1 MVRAIE
7 PSTSKN
13 GGEHTLEACFA
24 DNPAASIDGVYVMMR
39 RVMKA
44 ALVMVSGLLLAVPGA
59 QAAKR
64 ACDGPAYACAGA
76 YKKSPK
82 SAAYKAKGKYASKK
96 SYKGSAGGGSS
107 GVASWYG
114 GKFHGRKTAS
124 GETYNQNALTAAHRT
139 LPFGTR
145 VRVTGA
151 NGKSV
156 VVRINDRGPFVGGR
170 VIDLS
175 RAAANSLGINGLGRV
190 KIAVLGRG

>member
-1 MVRAIE
+1 
-7 PSTSKN
+7 
-13 GGEHTLEACFA
+13 
-24 DNPAASIDGVYVMMR
+24 MMR
-39 RVMKA
+39 RMMKA
-44 ALVMVSGLLLAVPGA
+44 ALVMAAGLVLAVPGA

-64 ACDGPAYACAGA
+64 MCDGPAASCAGYA
-76 YKKSPK
+76 KTGSKHASYKSK
-82 SAAYKAKGKYASKK
+82 KAKYASKK
-96 SYKGSAGGGSS
+96 SYNGGMGGGSS

-145 VRVTGA
+145 VRVTSA
-151 NGKSV
+151 SGKSV

-175 RAAANSLGINGLGRV
+175 RAAASSLGINGLGRV

>member
-1 MVRAIE
+1 MWRQPRFPLITLRGAVFKFDGERVPLQRWSRQNDASCNDVCTGDGSWPHTRHAGRAGCQTQVRWPCGLVRRQRLQKRWQAGFVQLE
-7 PSTSKN
+7 E
-13 GGEHTLEACFA
+13 GEVC
-24 DNPAASIDGVYVMMR
+24 S
-39 RVMKA
+39 
-44 ALVMVSGLLLAVPGA
+44 
-59 QAAKR
+59 
-64 ACDGPAYACAGA
+64 
-76 YKKSPK
+76 
-82 SAAYKAKGKYASKK
+82 
-96 SYKGSAGGGSS
+96 
-107 GVASWYG
+107 
-114 GKFHGRKTAS
+114 
-124 GETYNQNALTAAHRT
+124 AAHRT

>member
-1 MVRAIE
+1 
-7 PSTSKN
+7 
-13 GGEHTLEACFA
+13 
-24 DNPAASIDGVYVMMR
+24 MMR
-39 RVMKA
+39 HVLKA
-44 ALVMVSGLLLAVPGA
+44 ALVMAAGFMLAVPGA

-64 ACDGPAYACAGA
+64 MCDGPAASCAGNVK
-76 YKKSPK
+76 YSK
-82 SAAYKAKGKYASKK
+82 SASYSKKGKYAAKK
-96 SYKGSAGGGSS
+96 SYKAAGAGGSS

-124 GETYNQNALTAAHRT
+124 GETYNQNAMTAAHRT

-175 RAAANSLGINGLGRV
+175 RAAASSLGINGLGRV

>member
-1 MVRAIE
+1 
-7 PSTSKN
+7 
-13 GGEHTLEACFA
+13 
-24 DNPAASIDGVYVMMR
+24 MMR
-39 RVMKA
+39 HAKKA
-44 ALVMVSGLLLAVPGA
+44 AIAMAAGLLLAGPEA
-59 QAAKR
+59 HAA
-64 ACDGPAYACAGA
+64 
-76 YKKSPK
+76 
-82 SAAYKAKGKYASKK
+82 KK
-96 SYKGSAGGGSS
+96 SYKAEVGGGSS
-107 GVASWYG
+107 GIASWYG

-170 VIDLS
+170 IIDLS

>member
-1 MVRAIE
+1 
-7 PSTSKN
+7 
-13 GGEHTLEACFA
+13 
-24 DNPAASIDGVYVMMR
+24 MMR

-44 ALVMVSGLLLAVPGA
+44 ALVMAAGLVLAVPGA

-64 ACDGPAYACAGA
+64 MCDGPAASCAGYA
-76 YKKSPK
+76 KTGSKHASYKSK
-82 SAAYKAKGKYASKK
+82 KAKYASKK
-96 SYKGSAGGGSS
+96 SYSGGMGGGSS

-145 VRVTGA
+145 VRVTSA
-151 NGKSV
+151 SGKSV

-175 RAAANSLGINGLGRV
+175 RAAASSLGINGLGRV